1 MSIPHFFIDRPR
13 FAVVISI
20 VIVLLGVIAF
30 PNLPV
35 AQFPEVAPPTVVVRA
50 NYPGATP
57 DVLAETVAAPLEQEI
72 NGVEHMLYLSSQATS
87 DGALAITV
95 TFELGTDLDEAQVLV
110 QNRVAI
116 AEPRLPEEVRRIG
129 VTVNKSTPDLLLVV
143 QMFSPDGRYD
153 PLYISNYAIL
163 QVREQLRRIE
173 GVGEVRLFGATGI
186 QHADLA

>member
-1 MSIPHFFIDRPR
+1 M
-13 FAVVISI
+13 
-20 VIVLLGVIAF
+20 
-30 PNLPV
+30 

-57 DVLAETVAAPLEQEI
+57 DVVAETVAAPLEQEI
-72 NGVEHMLYLSSQATS
+72 NGVEQMLYLSSQATS

-153 PLYISNYAIL
+153 TLYISNYAIL
-163 QVREQLRRIE
+163 QVPNNYAASRELGKSGSSVRGNTVCASGLIPTSLR
-173 GVGEVRLFGATGI
+173 TST
-186 QHADLA
+186 

>member
-1 MSIPHFFIDRPR
+1 MNISHFFIDRPR

-20 VIVLLGVIAF
+20 VIVLLGAIAF

-57 DVLAETVAAPLEQEI
+57 DVVAETVAAPLEQEI
-72 NGVEHMLYLSSQATS
+72 NGVEQMLYLSSQATS

-116 AEPRLPEEVRRIG
+116 AEPRLP
-129 VTVNKSTPDLLLVV
+129 
-143 QMFSPDGRYD
+143 
-153 PLYISNYAIL
+153 
-163 QVREQLRRIE
+163 
-173 GVGEVRLFGATGI
+173 
-186 QHADLA
+186 